1 MTFATEGRSRRF
13 RDLASARVMVT
24 SLMGVKQVKTLAF
37 IVMPDHVHWLIQL
50 TDDVALSRVL
60 QTVKS
65 TSARRL
71 NRYLTRKGRVW
82 QAGFHDHAIRKE
94 EDIKKAARYIIAN
107 PVRAGLVASVRDYSH
122 WDAIWV

>member
-1 MTFATEGRSRRF
+1 
-13 RDLASARVMVT
+13 
-24 SLMGVKQVKTLAF
+24 MGVKQVKTLAF

-71 NRYLTRKGRVW
+71 NRYLNRKGRVW
-82 QAGFHDHAIRKE
+82 QDGFHDHAIRKE